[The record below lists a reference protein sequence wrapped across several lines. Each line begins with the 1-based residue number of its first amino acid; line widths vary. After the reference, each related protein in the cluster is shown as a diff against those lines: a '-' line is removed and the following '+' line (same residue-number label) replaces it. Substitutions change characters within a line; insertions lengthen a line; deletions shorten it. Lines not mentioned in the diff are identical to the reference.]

1 METYSKTGFPRV
13 FSTIPWLF
21 FRAPWWFRCLD
32 SACPAL
38 GSSGGFFTV
47 ALWHWSIRFIKKK
60 CLISI
65 ENYQHIY
72 HCRDILRYWST
83 IFYRYSITIIYI
95 DIDVP
100 LVAQCSWW
108 LPRLHHSRLAEIT
121 KGHSGHI
128 TLRQFDDGTTPTKIA
143 GGSTAIII
151 CWRRHLIL
159 SRGFPTVFCLNKC
172 KIGWKKM
179 KSIKTSSKSRWQ
191 TQRNSPKE
199 LALASLAWQRCW
211 KTVGTFNENCTMF
224 YMPKYQSSKEHPI
237 PGTSCSPQPSH
248 CRTSDRSEWCHSGGV
263 LPRPEEEMTGSG
275 EHQKMPGLQNLFED
289 RQ

>member
-1 METYSKTGFPRV
+1 M
-13 FSTIPWLF
+13 
-21 FRAPWWFRCLD
+21 
-32 SACPAL
+32 
-38 GSSGGFFTV
+38 
-47 ALWHWSIRFIKKK
+47 
-60 CLISI
+60 
-65 ENYQHIY
+65 
-72 HCRDILRYWST
+72 RYWST
-83 IFYRYSITIIYI
+83 IFYRYSITILYIYIDI

-108 LPRLHHSRLAEIT
+108 LPRLHHSRLTEIT

-128 TLRQFDDGTTPTKIA
+128 TFRQFDDGTTPTKIA

-224 YMPKYQSSKEHPI
+224 YMPKNIKAARSIQSQALLVHLNHHIVALQIVVNDVILVEYCHALRKKWLAEGSIRKCLAFRI
-237 PGTSCSPQPSH
+237 CLKTANNTGKCSVIFLRNQVEQLVP
-248 CRTSDRSEWCHSGGV
+248 W
-263 LPRPEEEMTGSG
+263 L
-275 EHQKMPGLQNLFED
+275 N
-289 RQ
+289 